1 MGKSKEKRAAKP
13 EEPKEPR
20 APKKSPKADKSF
32 IKVDKKAF
40 DPTLASL
47 FATSAGPVQAPPK
60 SRYQARI
67 QKQTADESSEDDQ
80 GGDANDAE
88 LSSASESLPS
98 DDDEEQDEDDDD
110 DGDDDDEN
118 MSDASDGDG
127 AENEAVLAKLRE
139 SALNGS
145 QEKQK
150 KRKRGDKE
158 EVEDAYMRKLA
169 REEEKEE
176 EQRQKKRK
184 TKKAAEEAENESS
197 EEDDD
202 DKSSDEAEA
211 EKSGSDSEEADEAD
225 EAEKAFAI
233 PKHESLMEKT
243 DESAAE
249 VEKAARTV
257 FLGNVSTDCINS
269 KSAEKTL
276 KKHLESF
283 IPDLADNKPP
293 HKIESIR
300 FRSTAFGSSLPK
312 RAAFAKKDIMDA
324 TTKSTNAYAVYS
336 TKIAANNAVR
346 RLNGSVLLNR
356 HLHVD
361 SVAHPAKIDHR
372 RCVFVGNLPFVD
384 DESQTPVPEG
394 EKPKKKRPA
403 SDIEEGLW
411 VHLAKCGTIE
421 SVRVVRDAK
430 TRVGKGFAYVQFQD
444 ENGVEAALQ
453 LNEKM
458 FPPMLPRKLRI
469 TRCKAD
475 KKKDKPRGP
484 PPSKAPKTGTAT
496 GKAGYAPKLSEEQ
509 KSLQGR
515 ARSMLGKVAK
525 AHTKEGFV
533 FEGHRASERQGKSG
547 LKFKGSG
554 GKKKGPNGRKSRS
567 AGWKKTGGKK

>member
-1 MGKSKEKRAAKP
+1 MAKSNDKRAVKTD
-13 EEPKEPR
+13 KKTDT
-20 APKKSPKADKSF
+20 PKKSHKSGTSF

-40 DPTLASL
+40 DPALASL

-60 SRYQARI
+60 SRYQARA
-67 QKQTADESSEDDQ
+67 QEKATEDSSEDEDE
-80 GGDANDAE
+80 GDANDAE

-98 DDDEEQDEDDDD
+98 DDDDED
-110 DGDDDDEN
+110 GDEDED
-118 MSDASDGDG
+118 MSDASEGSESKD
-127 AENEAVLAKLRE
+127 EAALAKLRE
-139 SALNGS
+139 AALHGAV
-145 QEKQK
+145 EKPK

-184 TKKAAEEAENESS
+184 TEEEDEDEDDEDDESS
-197 EEDDD
+197 DDNDEGESSGEEDDD
-202 DKSSDEAEA
+202 EDAEDVNDADKAE
-211 EKSGSDSEEADEAD
+211 DLT
-225 EAEKAFAI
+225 I

-243 DESAAE
+243 DESASE
-249 VEKAARTV
+249 VEKASRTV
-257 FLGNVSTDCINS
+257 FLGNVSVECINS
-269 KSAEKTL
+269 KPAEKAL

-300 FRSTAFGSSLPK
+300 YRSTAFGTSLPK
-312 RAAFAKKDIMDA
+312 RAAFATKDIMDA
-324 TTKSTNAYAVYS
+324 TTKSTNAYAVYT
-336 TKIAANNAVR
+336 TKVAAREAVK
-346 RLNGSVLLNR
+346 RLNGSMLLKR

-361 SVAHPAKIDHR
+361 SLAHPYKVDHR

-384 DESQTPVPEG
+384 DESQTPVAEG

-403 SDIEEGLW
+403 SDVEEGLW
-411 VHLAKCGTIE
+411 THFAKCGKIE

-430 TRVGKGFAYVQFQD
+430 TRVGKGFAYVQFVD

-458 FPPMLPRKLRI
+458 FPPMLPRKLRV
-469 TRCKAD
+469 TRCKAE
-475 KKKDKPRGP
+475 KKNKDKPRGP
-484 PPSKAPKTGTAT
+484 PPSKTEGASKGRPG
-496 GKAGYAPKLSEEQ
+496 AGYKQKLTEEQ
-509 KSLQGR
+509 KSQQGR

-525 AHTKEGFV
+525 AQTKEGFV

-567 AGWKKTGGKK
+567 AGWKKTGGKKQ

>member
-1 MGKSKEKRAAKP
+1 MAKP
-13 EEPKEPR
+13 RDKR
-20 APKKSPKADKSF
+20 SAKADKKADTPKKSHRPGQPL

-40 DPTLASL
+40 DPALASL

-60 SRYQARI
+60 SRYQARA
-67 QKQTADESSEDDQ
+67 QEKAPEDSSQDEGE
-80 GGDANDAE
+80 GDANDAE
-88 LSSASESLPS
+88 LSSASESLP
-98 DDDEEQDEDDDD
+98 DDDADDDD
-110 DGDDDDEN
+110 AD
-118 MSDASDGDG
+118 MSDASG
-127 AENEAVLAKLRE
+127 ASESKDEAALAKLRE
-139 SALNGS
+139 AALHGAV
-145 QEKQK
+145 EKPK

-169 REEEKEE
+169 REEEREE

-184 TKKAAEEAENESS
+184 TEEE

-202 DKSSDEAEA
+202 EDEESSDENGQDESSDEEDEHDDAEHV
-211 EKSGSDSEEADEAD
+211 KDADQTGD
-225 EAEKAFAI
+225 LAI

-243 DESAAE
+243 DESASE
-249 VEKAARTV
+249 VEKASRTV
-257 FLGNVSTDCINS
+257 FLSNVSVECISS
-269 KSAEKTL
+269 KPAEKAL

-283 IPDLADNKPP
+283 IPDLADNTPP

-300 FRSTAFGSSLPK
+300 FRSTAFGTSLPK
-312 RAAFAKKDIMDA
+312 RAAFATKDIMDA
-324 TTKSTNAYAVYS
+324 TTKSTNAYAVYT
-336 TKIAANNAVR
+336 TKVAAREAVK
-346 RLNGSVLLNR
+346 RLNGSMLLKR

-361 SVAHPAKIDHR
+361 SLAHPYKVDHR

-384 DESQTPVPEG
+384 DESQTPVAEG

-411 VHLAKCGTIE
+411 THFAKCGKIE

-430 TRVGKGFAYVQFQD
+430 TRVGKGFAYVQFVD

-458 FPPMLPRKLRI
+458 FPPMLPRKLRV
-469 TRCKAD
+469 TRCKAE
-475 KKKDKPRGP
+475 KKNKDRPRGP
-484 PPSKAPKTGTAT
+484 PPSKTPGAAK
-496 GKAGYAPKLSEEQ
+496 GKPGAGYKQKLTEEQ
-509 KSLQGR
+509 KSQQGR

-525 AHTKEGFV
+525 AQTKEGFV

-567 AGWKKTGGKK
+567 AGWKKTGGKKQA

>member
-1 MGKSKEKRAAKP
+1 ML
-13 EEPKEPR
+13 
-20 APKKSPKADKSF
+20 
-32 IKVDKKAF
+32 IHVQ
-40 DPTLASL
+40 
-47 FATSAGPVQAPPK
+47 AGPVQAPPK
-60 SRYQARI
+60 SRYQARA
-67 QKQTADESSEDDQ
+67 QEKATEDSSEDEDE
-80 GGDANDAE
+80 GDANDAE

-98 DDDEEQDEDDDD
+98 DDDDDED
-110 DGDDDDEN
+110 GDEDED
-118 MSDASDGDG
+118 MSDVSEGSESKD
-127 AENEAVLAKLRE
+127 EAALAKLRE
-139 SALNGS
+139 AALHGAV
-145 QEKQK
+145 EKPK

-184 TKKAAEEAENESS
+184 TEEEDEDEDDEDDEDDESS
-197 EEDDD
+197 DDNDEGESSGEEDDD
-202 DKSSDEAEA
+202 EDAEDVNDADKAE
-211 EKSGSDSEEADEAD
+211 DLT
-225 EAEKAFAI
+225 I

-243 DESAAE
+243 DESASE
-249 VEKAARTV
+249 VEKASRTV
-257 FLGNVSTDCINS
+257 FLGNVSVECINS
-269 KSAEKTL
+269 KPAEKAL

-300 FRSTAFGSSLPK
+300 YRSTAFGTSLPK
-312 RAAFAKKDIMDA
+312 RAAFATKDIMDA
-324 TTKSTNAYAVYS
+324 TTKSTNAYAVYT
-336 TKIAANNAVR
+336 TKVAAREAVK
-346 RLNGSVLLNR
+346 RLNGSMLLKR

-361 SVAHPAKIDHR
+361 SLAHPYKVDHR

-384 DESQTPVPEG
+384 DESQTPVAEG

-403 SDIEEGLW
+403 SDVEEGLW
-411 VHLAKCGTIE
+411 THFAKCGKIE

-430 TRVGKGFAYVQFQD
+430 TRVGKGFAYVQFVD

-458 FPPMLPRKLRI
+458 FPPMLPRKLRV
-469 TRCKAD
+469 TRCKAE
-475 KKKDKPRGP
+475 KKNKDKPRGP
-484 PPSKAPKTGTAT
+484 PPSKTEGASKGRPG
-496 GKAGYAPKLSEEQ
+496 AGYKQKLTEEQ
-509 KSLQGR
+509 KSQQGR

-525 AHTKEGFV
+525 AQTKEGFV

-567 AGWKKTGGKK
+567 AGWKKTGGKKQ

>member
-1 MGKSKEKRAAKP
+1 
-13 EEPKEPR
+13 
-20 APKKSPKADKSF
+20 
-32 IKVDKKAF
+32 
-40 DPTLASL
+40 
-47 FATSAGPVQAPPK
+47 VQAPPK

-67 QKQTADESSEDDQ
+67 QKQTADETSEDEE

-98 DDDEEQDEDDDD
+98 DDDEEEDEDEDN
-110 DGDDDDEN
+110 DEN
-118 MSDASDGDG
+118 MSDASDDDE

-139 SALNGS
+139 SALNGT

-158 EVEDAYMRKLA
+158 EIEDAYMRKVA

-184 TKKAAEEAENESS
+184 TKKAAEEAEDESS

-202 DKSSDEAEA
+202 EKSSDEAEA
-211 EKSGSDSEEADEAD
+211 EKSGSDSEEAD

-249 VEKAARTV
+249 IEKAARTV

-283 IPDLADNKPP
+283 IPDLADNKPA

-430 TRVGKGFAYVQFQD
+430 TRVGKGFAYVQFHD

>member
-1 MGKSKEKRAAKP
+1 M
-13 EEPKEPR
+13 
-20 APKKSPKADKSF
+20 
-32 IKVDKKAF
+32 
-40 DPTLASL
+40 
-47 FATSAGPVQAPPK
+47 QAPPK
-60 SRYQARI
+60 SRYQARV
-67 QKQTADESSEDDQ
+67 QKPTEENASEKE
-80 GGDANDAE
+80 DANDAE

-98 DDDEEQDEDDDD
+98 DDDDDEDEEEEEK
-110 DGDDDDEN
+110 DDED
-118 MSDASDGDG
+118 MSDASDDASANEDEDEDESG
-127 AENEAVLAKLRE
+127 NEAALAKLRE
-139 SALNGS
+139 SALKGAL
-145 QEKQK
+145 EKPK

-158 EVEDAYMRKLA
+158 EIEDAYLRKLA

-184 TKKAAEEAENESS
+184 TT
-197 EEDDD
+197 EDDD
-202 DKSSDEAEA
+202 DDDDDEEEDGDSSDEA
-211 EKSGSDSEEADEAD
+211 DNND
-225 EAEKAFAI
+225 EAEESFTI
-233 PKHESLMEKT
+233 PKHESLAEAT
-243 DESAAE
+243 DANATE

-257 FLGNVSTDCINS
+257 FLGNVSVECINS
-269 KSAEKTL
+269 KSAEKAL

-283 IPDLADNKPP
+283 IPDLADNTPP

-324 TTKSTNAYAVYS
+324 TTKSTNAYAVYT
-336 TKIAANNAVR
+336 TKVAAREAVK

-361 SVAHPAKIDHR
+361 SVAHPTKVDHR

-384 DESQTPVPEG
+384 DESQTPVAEG
-394 EKPKKKRPA
+394 EKPKSKKPA

-411 VHLAKCGTIE
+411 VQFAKCGKVE

-430 TRVGKGFAYVQFQD
+430 TRVGKGFAYVQFVD

-453 LNEKM
+453 LNEQK

-469 TRCKAD
+469 TRCKAE
-475 KKKDKPRGP
+475 KKKDKARGP
-484 PPSKAPKTGTAT
+484 PPSKSPRAN
-496 GKAGYAPKLSEEQ
+496 GKAGYAPKLTEEQ

-525 AHTKEGFV
+525 AQTKEGFV
-533 FEGHRASERQGKSG
+533 FEGHRASEKQGKSG

-567 AGWKKTGGKK
+567 AGWKKSGGKK

>member
-1 MGKSKEKRAAKP
+1 MVALCLHPNFSDELAASRCAIVAMGKSKEKRSAKT
-13 EEPKEPR
+13 ES
-20 APKKSPKADKSF
+20 PKKSKKADKSF

-47 FATSAGPVQAPPK
+47 FASSAGPVQAPAK
-60 SRYQARI
+60 SRYRERA
-67 QKQTADESSEDDQ
+67 QKQTEKISHEQ
-80 GGDANDAE
+80 EANDAE

-98 DDDEEQDEDDDD
+98 DDDEHGDQDSDDED
-110 DGDDDDEN
+110 
-118 MSDASDGDG
+118 MSDASESES
-127 AENEAVLAKLRE
+127 ENEAVLAKLRE
-139 SALNGS
+139 SALKGA
-145 QEKQK
+145 QEKPK

-158 EVEDAYMRKLA
+158 DIEDAYLRKLA

-184 TKKAAEEAENESS
+184 TKEDDEDEDESS
-197 EEDDD
+197 EEAGDDD
-202 DKSSDEAEA
+202 DDETE
-211 EKSGSDSEEADEAD
+211 DN
-225 EAEKAFAI
+225 FTV
-233 PKHESLMEKT
+233 PKHESLVGAT
-243 DESAAE
+243 DGNATE

-257 FLGNVSTDCINS
+257 FLGNVSIECINS
-269 KSAEKTL
+269 KPAEKAL

-283 IPDLADNKPP
+283 IPDLADNTPL

-324 TTKSTNAYAVYS
+324 TTKSTNAYAVYT
-336 TKIAANNAVR
+336 TKVAAREAVK
-346 RLNGSVLLNR
+346 RLNGSVFLNR

-361 SVAHPAKIDHR
+361 SVAHPTKVDHR

-384 DESQTPVPEG
+384 DESQTPDAEG
-394 EKPKKKRPA
+394 EKPKSKKPA

-411 VHLAKCGTIE
+411 VQFAKCGKVE

-430 TRVGKGFAYVQFQD
+430 TRVGKGFAYVQFVD

-453 LNEKM
+453 LNEQK

-469 TRCKAD
+469 TRCKAE

-484 PPSKAPKTGTAT
+484 PPSSKSQRAN
-496 GKAGYAPKLSEEQ
+496 GKAGYAPKLTEEQ

-525 AHTKEGFV
+525 AQTKEGFV

-567 AGWKKTGGKK
+567 AGWKKSGGKK

>member
-1 MGKSKEKRAAKP
+1 MGKSKEKRASRP
-13 EEPKEPR
+13 EAPR
-20 APKKSPKADKSF
+20 NSAPPANSF
-32 IKVDKKAF
+32 IKLDKAAF

-60 SRYQARI
+60 SRYQARL
-67 QKQTADESSEDDQ
+67 QKQTAEEESSEEEDGDD
-80 GGDANDAE
+80 GDEGDANDAE
-88 LSSASESLPS
+88 LSSVSESLPS
-98 DDDEEQDEDDDD
+98 DDD
-110 DGDDDDEN
+110 GDDDD
-118 MSDASDGDG
+118 MSDASDNDE
-127 AENEAVLAKLRE
+127 AENEAALAKLRE
-139 SALNGS
+139 SALNAT
-145 QEKQK
+145 QDKQK
-150 KRKRGDKE
+150 KRKRANKE
-158 EVEDAYMRKLA
+158 EIEDAYMRKLA
-169 REEEKEE
+169 QEEEKEE

-184 TKKAAEEAENESS
+184 TKEAAEDDEDEDED
-197 EEDDD
+197 EDDKAD
-202 DKSSDEAEA
+202 SD
-211 EKSGSDSEEADEAD
+211 ADEP
-225 EAEKAFAI
+225 FTV
-233 PKHESLMEKT
+233 PKHESLMDT
-243 DESAAE
+243 PDGGAAE

-257 FLGNVSTDCINS
+257 FLANVSIECISS
-269 KSAEKTL
+269 KSAEKAL

-324 TTKSTNAYAVYS
+324 TTKSTNAYAVYT
-336 TKIAANNAVR
+336 TKVAAREAVK

-361 SVAHPAKIDHR
+361 SVAHPAKVDHR

-384 DESQTPVPEG
+384 DESQTPTAEG
-394 EKPKKKRPA
+394 EKPKKKKPA
-403 SDIEEGLW
+403 SDVEEGLW
-411 VHLAKCGTIE
+411 VHLAQCGTIE

-430 TRVGKGFAYVQFQD
+430 TRVGKGFAYVQFVD

-453 LNEKM
+453 LNDKN

-469 TRCKAD
+469 TRCKAE

-484 PPSKAPKTGTAT
+484 PPSSHKAS
-496 GKAGYAPKLSEEQ
+496 GKAGYAPKLTEEQ

-525 AHTKEGFV
+525 AQTKESFV
-533 FEGHRASERQGKSG
+533 FEGHRASEKQGKSG

-567 AGWKKTGGKK
+567 AGWKKSGGKK

>member
-1 MGKSKEKRAAKP
+1 LL
-13 EEPKEPR
+13 
-20 APKKSPKADKSF
+20 
-32 IKVDKKAF
+32 IHIQ
-40 DPTLASL
+40 
-47 FATSAGPVQAPPK
+47 AGPVQAPPK
-60 SRYQARI
+60 SRYQARA
-67 QKQTADESSEDDQ
+67 QEKATEDSSEDENED
-80 GGDANDAE
+80 DANDAE

-98 DDDEEQDEDDDD
+98 DDDEDEDE
-110 DGDDDDEN
+110 DED
-118 MSDASDGDG
+118 MSDASEDS
-127 AENEAVLAKLRE
+127 ESKNEAALAKLRE
-139 SALNGS
+139 AALHGA
-145 QEKQK
+145 QEKPK

-184 TKKAAEEAENESS
+184 TE
-197 EEDDD
+197 EEDEDD
-202 DKSSDEAEA
+202 ESSDEADEIEDA
-211 EKSGSDSEEADEAD
+211 EDAENADK
-225 EAEKAFAI
+225 AEDFAI

-243 DESAAE
+243 DESASE
-249 VEKAARTV
+249 IEKASRTI
-257 FLGNVSTDCINS
+257 FLSNVSVECINS
-269 KSAEKTL
+269 KAAEKAL

-300 FRSTAFGSSLPK
+300 FRSTAFGTSLPK
-312 RAAFAKKDIMDA
+312 RAAFATKDIMDA
-324 TTKSTNAYAVYS
+324 TTKSTNAYAVYT
-336 TKIAANNAVR
+336 TKVAAREAVK
-346 RLNGSVLLNR
+346 RLNGSMLLKR

-361 SVAHPAKIDHR
+361 SVAHPMKVDHR

-384 DESQTPVPEG
+384 DESQTPVAEG
-394 EKPKKKRPA
+394 EKPKKNRPA

-411 VHLAKCGTIE
+411 VNFAKCGKIE

-430 TRVGKGFAYVQFQD
+430 TRVGKGFAYVQFVD

-453 LNEKM
+453 LNERM
-458 FPPMLPRKLRI
+458 FPPMLPRKLRV
-469 TRCKAD
+469 TRCKAE
-475 KKKDKPRGP
+475 KKNKDKPRGP
-484 PPSKAPKTGTAT
+484 PPSKAPRVN
-496 GKAGYAPKLSEEQ
+496 GKPGAGYKQKLTEEQ
-509 KSLQGR
+509 KSQQGR

-525 AHTKEGFV
+525 AQTKEGFV